1 LRIVHTSPL
10 CFFKTFLFLAKS
22 LLLQENKKALD
33 RAFPLSHK
41 KGVRGILL
49 LTKTKL
55 TKKQMAL
62 VDTIVATGCSI
73 TEASSKSGYAEGEA
87 GRVTASKTLRLPHVQ
102 EYMQQKIRESIG
114 LNATIASRKVLDL
127 AQSAK
132 SEYVMLEASKD
143 ILDRAGYKPTE
154 KSMTLVQGNINVS
167 IDLT

>member
-1 LRIVHTSPL
+1 
-10 CFFKTFLFLAKS
+10 

-33 RAFPLSHK
+33 RLFALPHK

-49 LTKTKL
+49 LTKNKL

-73 TEASSKSGYAEGEA
+73 TEASSKSGYADGEA

-102 EYMQQKIRESIG
+102 EYMQQRIRESIG

-127 AQSAK
+127 ASSAK
-132 SEYVMLEASKD
+132 SEYVQLEASKD
-143 ILDRAGYKPTE
+143 ILDRAGYKPAE
-154 KSMTLVQGNINVS
+154 KTMSLVQGNISVS